1 MERREYLARLDRA
14 LRELTGSRE
23 RQDILAYYRE
33 YLEEAGSEGETEAM
47 DALGAPEVLALR
59 SVEPVPE
66 TPPLPRRRPVPR
78 PVPEDACRSP
88 AALLGLRFEAVRLDV
103 DGVQVRLE
111 AGEAFL
117 VRLDGEALACAVQD
131 GVLRVSGSGE
141 AGSLVSIT
149 VPQGERLEEVRLRTR
164 GGDVLVGAVEIGR
177 LSVDAGAGSVELR
190 GARAGALD
198 LCSRTGIST
207 PGSRVPQRLRGRAAP
222 GRRQTNRREHGPMKT
237 NVFLRSTRRQPVRAV
252 CLVLVTV
259 FVTFAFVGR
268 ASEYLLIKQET
279 ERLGSWYRTVG
290 ELEPLEKGAA
300 ADLESAA
307 AYLAESSYIKLA
319 DRPQYTSAV
328 MKDVY
333 NADTDGTGQPAMEF
347 GHVFFYGT
355 LTDKMQL
362 TPGNY
367 KFYFTVDS
375 VAAGY
380 PEYIALGAKAGM
392 QNNID
397 DLLGH
402 GYYQYEDLAE
412 PFAEMEVGQRYFL
425 RGSKNEV
432 RIDQPEFRFTALT
445 EDGPWYIPVEPEEEI
460 DFTAPEW
467 ADVAAAMALQ
477 DGNMHAL
484 SVIAVQDMSALPET
498 QEASG
503 ALYLTEGRWLT
514 NADHAQG
521 RKVCV
526 IREAL
531 AERRD
536 LHAGDTLDL
545 TLRDITN
552 GEYDYGNL
560 YLEEDLA
567 RRDSMETASDTYEI
581 VGIYNAVNASSTT
594 CYSRVAYIPASAVPE
609 GFSHAAPSETV
620 KFELA
625 SPAEELSFLAEAE
638 GPLAAL
644 GLRPVLVENGFAD
657 FQAAAKPMARS
668 ARFNALVYSAV
679 LLVALC
685 LVEFLYFFMR
695 RQELAIARALGLPA
709 KRCAKQSALPLL
721 MTGFAAILAGGVLGW
736 RHTLDNAA
744 VTLEAL
750 SAFGGST
757 AGLSGLWLVVLCGAV
772 LALFLGITAVIASAL
787 VKRPVLRQMQ
797 GRVQKKAR
805 KTGPVRQEGSRP
817 LSPLDLSAALSTQ
830 LPRSRTKGIAF
841 VFRFALRHVLRA
853 PVKSLLAMGLA
864 AVFTVGLAVMQLS
877 ITTSEEELASLYE
890 NTSVALDI
898 VRVDTERYEGAAE
911 FLREATVQKLL
922 DAGYVANT
930 YLEGH
935 TDGAIRPHAALL
947 EEGEAR
953 FLTGLPKQMDLRSLT
968 DWDAFTSIGSGA
980 DVTATFFESWDK
992 SLFARDWSQTDL
1004 PPVLISRFHQ
1014 EFYDFQPG
1022 DTIGILCKGAYQ
1034 VCQVAGVYEG
1044 AVSGADRGFPVLL
1057 PESVLRSIRGEK
1069 LAYIRAHFSLDPAKN
1084 REMAG
1089 FRTVLEEIVSA
1100 PGAGLTPLRAVL
1112 LDEELRQAV
1121 EPLEDSIALMKLL
1134 YPVVVVLSVLVAA
1147 GVSVLFVMLSAKEAA
1162 ILRVQGT
1169 SRPRTVV
1176 MLLLQQFLPSI
1187 LGLAAGLAGI
1197 LISVSGARPPL
1208 LPDIAPGAALCAGLY
1223 LLSAIAGAVSAAILL
1238 TAKNPLEMLQVR
1250 E

>member
-1 MERREYLARLDRA
+1 MKN
-14 LRELTGSRE
+14 
-23 RQDILAYYRE
+23 I
-33 YLEEAGSEGETEAM
+33 
-47 DALGAPEVLALR
+47 
-59 SVEPVPE
+59 
-66 TPPLPRRRPVPR
+66 
-78 PVPEDACRSP
+78 
-88 AALLGLRFEAVRLDV
+88 
-103 DGVQVRLE
+103 
-111 AGEAFL
+111 FL
-117 VRLDGEALACAVQD
+117 K
-131 GVLRVSGSGE
+131 
-141 AGSLVSIT
+141 
-149 VPQGERLEEVRLRTR
+149 
-164 GGDVLVGAVEIGR
+164 
-177 LSVDAGAGSVELR
+177 
-190 GARAGALD
+190 
-198 LCSRTGIST
+198 ST
-207 PGSRVPQRLRGRAAP
+207 C
-222 GRRQTNRREHGPMKT
+222 
-237 NVFLRSTRRQPVRAV
+237 RQPTKTLCTILMA
-252 CLVLVTV
+252 V
-259 FVTFAFVGR
+259 FVNFAFVGR
-268 ASEYLLIKQET
+268 VSEYLLVRQET
-279 ERLGSWYRTVG
+279 ERLASYYRTVG
-290 ELEPLEKGAA
+290 GLEPLAENTAT
-300 ADLESAA
+300 DLEGAA
-307 AYLAESSYIKLA
+307 AYLAESGYIKLA

-333 NADTDGTGQPAMEF
+333 NADTDGTGQPVMEF

-355 LTDKMQL
+355 LTNKMQL

-380 PEYIALGAKAGM
+380 PEYIAPGAKIGM

-503 ALYLTEGRWLT
+503 ELYLTEGRWLT
-514 NADHAQG
+514 SADHVQG
-521 RKVCV
+521 RKACV

-545 TLRDITN
+545 TLRDIAN

-560 YLEEDLA
+560 YLEGDLS
-567 RRDSMETASDTYEI
+567 RRDSLETSSATYEI
-581 VGIYNAVNASSTT
+581 VGIYNAINASSSTF
-594 CYSRVAYIPASAVPE
+594 YSRVAYIPASAVPE
-609 GFSHAAPSETV
+609 GFTHATLSETV

-625 SPAEELSFLAEAE
+625 SPAEELPFLTEAE

-644 GLRPVLVENGFAD
+644 GFRPVLVENGFTD

-695 RQELAIARALGLPA
+695 RQELAITRALGLPA

-721 MTGFAAILAGGVLGW
+721 MIGLAAILAGSALGW

-750 SAFGGST
+750 AAFGGGT
-757 AGLSGLWLVVLCGAV
+757 AGLSGRWLVILCGAV
-772 LALFLGITAVIASAL
+772 LAPFLGLTAVIASAL

-797 GRVQKKAR
+797 GRVQKKTR
-805 KTGPVRQEGSRP
+805 KTVPVQQESSQP
-817 LSPLDLSAALSTQ
+817 LSPLDLSAALSAP

-864 AVFTVGLAVMQLS
+864 AVFTVGLAVMQIS
-877 ITTSEEELASLYE
+877 ITTSGEELTSLYE

-898 VRVDTERYEGAAE
+898 VRVDTERYERAAE

-922 DAGYVANT
+922 DTGYIAGA

-935 TDGAIRPHAALL
+935 TDGAIRPHAELL
-947 EEGEAR
+947 EEGEPR

-968 DWDAFTSIGSGA
+968 DWDAFTSVGSGA
-980 DVTATFFESWDK
+980 DVTATFFAGWDK
-992 SLFARDWSQTDL
+992 SLFAQDWSQTDL

-1014 EFYDFQPG
+1014 EFYGFQPG
-1022 DTIGILCKGAYQ
+1022 DTIGVLCKGAYQ

-1057 PESVLRSIRGEK
+1057 PESVLRSIRGEHM
-1069 LAYIRAHFSLDPAKN
+1069 AYIRAHFSLDPAKN
-1084 REMAG
+1084 REMAD
-1089 FRTVLEEIVSA
+1089 FRKTLEEIVSA
-1100 PGAGLTPLRAVL
+1100 PGAGITPLRAVL
-1112 LDEELRQAV
+1112 QDEELRQAV

-1134 YPVVVVLSVLVAA
+1134 YPVIVVLSVLVAA

-1169 SRPRTVV
+1169 TRLRTVL
-1176 MLLLQQFLPSI
+1176 MLSLQQVFTYFG
-1187 LGLAAGLAGI
+1187 GLLVGLIGI
-1197 LISVSGARPPL
+1197 LLYIGGTRPDL
-1208 LPDIAPGAALCAGLY
+1208 LTSLAPGAALCAVLY
-1223 LLSAIAGAVSAAILL
+1223 LIAGIAGAVASSVAV
-1238 TAKNPLEMLQVR
+1238 TGKNPLEMLQVK